1 MERFSRLFGYIEER
15 KRLIDSWL
23 DQFVPSEET
32 PPSTIHKAIR
42 YALFPGGKR
51 IRPILCIAAAEI
63 AGGRAQDVLPAA
75 CAIEMIHTYSLIHDD
90 LPCMDDDDFRRGRP
104 TVHKVFGEA
113 IAVLAGDGLLSLAFE
128 ALSSVSAYPD
138 PSIPRILTVIQEIAV
153 ASGTRGMVG
162 GQVADIEAE
171 GKQTHSLEEVEFIH
185 LNKTAKMIEVSLKAG
200 AILAGAGHREV
211 ERLSE
216 YGRKLGLA
224 FQIVDDIL
232 GEIGDEKKLGKPVK
246 RDRELNKATYPS
258 VVGIE
263 GSRDRAR
270 KLVEEAKEALSI
282 FEEEKCWVLKELA
295 DFVLM
300 RER

>member
-1 MERFSRLFGYIEER
+1 MEKFSRLFGYIEER
-15 KRLIDSWL
+15 KRLIDDWL
-23 DQFVPSEET
+23 DSFIPPEET

-138 PSIPRILTVIQEIAV
+138 PSIARIMTVIQEIAV

>member
-1 MERFSRLFGYIEER
+1 MTERLLRYIEEK
-15 KRLIDSWL
+15 KRLVDERL
-23 DQFVPSEET
+23 NRLVPPENT
-32 PPSTIHKAIR
+32 PPESIHRAIR

-63 AGGRAQDVLPAA
+63 TGGSAEDALAAA
-75 CAIEMIHTYSLIHDD
+75 CAIELIHTYSLIHDD

-104 TVHKVFGEA
+104 TVHRVFGEA

-128 ALSSVSAYPD
+128 VLTDANNYPD
-138 PSIPRILTVIQEIAV
+138 PSLPRILTVANEIAV

-171 GKQTHSLEEVEFIH
+171 QKREHSLKEVKFIH
-185 LNKTAKMIEVSLKAG
+185 MNKTAKMITVSLRAG
-200 AILAGAGHREV
+200 AILAGASHREI
-211 ERLSE
+211 ERLSL
-216 YGRKLGLA
+216 YGERLGLA
-224 FQIVDDIL
+224 FQITDDIL

-246 RDRELNKATYPS
+246 RDREKNKATYPA

-263 GSRDRAR
+263 ESRKEAR
-270 KLVEEAKEALSI
+270 KLIEEAKQALDI
-282 FEEEKCWVLKELA
+282 FEEEKCWMLKELA
-295 DFVLM
+295 DYVLE

>member
-1 MERFSRLFGYIEER
+1 MEKFSRLFGYIEER
-15 KRLIDSWL
+15 KRLIDDWL
-23 DQFVPSEET
+23 DSFIPPEET

-138 PSIPRILTVIQEIAV
+138 PSIARIMTVIQEIAV

-263 GSRDRAR
+263 GSRERAR